1 MQQMDRKVKMPL
13 VGPFELTDEEFLG
26 MKILWQE
33 DEKQLSNKN
42 LHAARF
48 CNLTIAK
55 PSDSAAVPALTQ
67 PVQPSI
73 LCRDKP
79 NLRLRN
85 GIDPETAESGETAE
99 VEAESAL
106 IERDTKLLASS
117 LGPIRMN
124 AGY

>member
-1 MQQMDRKVKMPL
+1 MPL
-13 VGPFELTDEEFLG
+13 VGPFELTEEEFLG
-26 MKILWQE
+26 LKILWQE

-48 CNLTIAK
+48 GDLTIAK
-55 PSDSAAVPALTQ
+55 RSDSAEVPALIQ

-73 LCRDKP
+73 LCSDEP

-85 GIDPETAESGETAE
+85 VIDPETAESGETAE

-106 IERDTKLLASS
+106 IERNTRLLASS

>member
-1 MQQMDRKVKMPL
+1 LQPMDRKMKMPL

-26 MKILWQE
+26 LKILWQK

-48 CNLTIAK
+48 GNLTIAK
-55 PSDSAAVPALTQ
+55 PSDSAAVPALIQ

-73 LCRDKP
+73 LCRDEP

>member
-1 MQQMDRKVKMPL
+1 MQPMDRKVKMPL
-13 VGPFELTDEEFLG
+13 VGPFELTEEEFLG
-26 MKILWQE
+26 LKILWQE

-48 CNLTIAK
+48 GDLTIAK
-55 PSDSAAVPALTQ
+55 RSDSAEVPALIQ

-73 LCRDKP
+73 LCGDEP

-85 GIDPETAESGETAE
+85 VIDPETAESGETAE

-106 IERDTKLLASS
+106 IERNTRLLASS
-117 LGPIRMN
+117 LGPIHMN

>member
-1 MQQMDRKVKMPL
+1 MDRKVKMPL
-13 VGPFELTDEEFLG
+13 VGPFELTEEEFLG
-26 MKILWQE
+26 LKILWQE

-48 CNLTIAK
+48 GDLTIAK
-55 PSDSAAVPALTQ
+55 RSDSAEVPALIQ

-73 LCRDKP
+73 LCGDEP

-85 GIDPETAESGETAE
+85 VIDPETAE

-106 IERDTKLLASS
+106 IERNTRLLASS
-117 LGPIRMN
+117 LGPIHMN

>member
-1 MQQMDRKVKMPL
+1 MQPMDRKVKMPL

-26 MKILWQE
+26 LKILWQE
-33 DEKQLSNKN
+33 DEKHLSNKN

-48 CNLTIAK
+48 GNLTIAK
-55 PSDSAAVPALTQ
+55 PSDSAAVPALIQ

-73 LCRDKP
+73 CRDKP

-106 IERDTKLLASS
+106 IERDTKLLASR
-117 LGPIRMN
+117 LGRF
-124 AGY
+124 A

>member
-1 MQQMDRKVKMPL
+1 MDRKVKMPL
-13 VGPFELTDEEFLG
+13 VGPFELTEEEFLG
-26 MKILWQE
+26 LKILWQE

-48 CNLTIAK
+48 GDLTIAK
-55 PSDSAAVPALTQ
+55 RSDSAEVPALIQ

-73 LCRDKP
+73 LCGDEP

-85 GIDPETAESGETAE
+85 VIDPETAESGETAE

-106 IERDTKLLASS
+106 IERNTRLLASS
-117 LGPIRMN
+117 LGPIHMN

>member
-1 MQQMDRKVKMPL
+1 MDRKVKMPL
-13 VGPFELTDEEFLG
+13 VGPFELTEEEFLG
-26 MKILWQE
+26 LKILWQE

-48 CNLTIAK
+48 GDLTIAK
-55 PSDSAAVPALTQ
+55 RSDSAEVPALIQ

-73 LCRDKP
+73 LCSDEP

-85 GIDPETAESGETAE
+85 VIDPETAESGETAE

-106 IERDTKLLASS
+106 IERNTRLLASS
-117 LGPIRMN
+117 LGPIHMN